1 VLDVVTD
8 KGTSNWLLPDW
19 PAPENV
25 KAVVTTRLSGHHSHE
40 ANPSGYSY
48 FNLAAHVNDSLENVQ
63 RNRQT
68 LADYTGIAPSRFS
81 WLEQIHGQHIVPAN
95 GEGQITQAD
104 GSDTRE
110 ENLACVV
117 MTADCLPVLLCDLTG
132 TQVAAV
138 HAGWRGLAEGI
149 LSKAVQRFHDSS
161 QVIAWLGPAISQ
173 KHFEV
178 GEDVYQA
185 FVAQQPQASK
195 AFVSVSGT
203 NKWMADIYLLARLQL
218 NSAGLEQVYGGDFCT
233 YADAE
238 HFYSYRRDGQQS
250 GRMASLI
257 WKQAS
262 GTN

>member
-1 VLDVVTD
+1 MTHWI
-8 KGTSNWLLPDW
+8 SANW
-19 PAPENV
+19 PAPARV
-25 KAVVTTRLSGHHSHE
+25 YAGTTLRTGGVSQGVFSSL
-40 ANPSGYSY
+40 
-48 FNLAAHVNDSLENVQ
+48 NLATHVDDTLAHVLA
-63 RNRQT
+63 NRARVKHELALPTDPVWLNQT
-68 LADYTGIAPSRFS
+68 HTAHVVCADKISQLTEADASYT
-81 WLEQIHGQHIVPAN
+81 QKKQ
-95 GEGQITQAD
+95 
-104 GSDTRE
+104 
-110 ENLACVV
+110 CVCAV
-117 MTADCLPVLLCDLTG
+117 LTADCLPILLCD
-132 TQVAAV
+132 TQGNSVAAV

-218 NSAGLEQVYGGDFCT
+218 NAAGIEQVYGGDFCT

-238 HFYSYRRDGQQS
+238 HFYSYRRDGKQS

-257 WKQAS
+257 WKAS
-262 GTN
+262 AKH